1 MVNLP
6 SVTVYER
13 IACIYINK
21 TFRSLLH
28 DCLLWLMWL
37 GTFIVFKWSD
47 YSTITEIKD
56 DWLLNNNMPC
66 AETCAS

>member
-21 TFRSLLH
+21 TFHSLLN
-28 DCLLWLMWL
+28 DYLLWLMWL

>member
-1 MVNLP
+1 MSVRLHDRQNIKEKVGKKMVNLP

-28 DCLLWLMWL
+28 DYLL
-37 GTFIVFKWSD
+37 
-47 YSTITEIKD
+47 
-56 DWLLNNNMPC
+56 
-66 AETCAS
+66 